1 MAIIVECDGGC
12 GDTTD
17 SVDNYSEFG
26 IIKKVWY
33 CVKCAGKLKVL
44 YMERDAAHTRH
55 ATALSTELMAT
66 LATFIAVNPKARLP
80 DASE

>member
-17 SVDNYSEFG
+17 DVSNFSEFG

-33 CVKCAGKLKVL
+33 CAKCAGALEVL

-55 ATALSTELMAT
+55 ATALEAELMDRLSAFV
-66 LATFIAVNPKARLP
+66 AANPEARLP
-80 DASE
+80 DAP